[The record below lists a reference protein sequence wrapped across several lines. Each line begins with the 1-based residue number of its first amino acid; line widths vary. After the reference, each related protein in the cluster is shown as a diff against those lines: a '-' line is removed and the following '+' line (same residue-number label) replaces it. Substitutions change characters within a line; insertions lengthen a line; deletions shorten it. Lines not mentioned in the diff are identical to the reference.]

1 MHIAE
6 FVGVWIFCSFPRVV
20 EKVQE
25 RLSST
30 YGCTA
35 LTYPWECAMRT
46 ARDSKIGWSSIEN
59 SSIIRISMRMSSAT
73 FCRLPLAKSNLPRR
87 TLDFLEHLTMH
98 LKHTRVRR
106 AFVFVIQVE
115 KGMDS
120 LSTNF
125 GAVYF
130 HIRSG
135 YPRRGSG
142 FHVLLV
148 DLVRPHC
155 VRAIAFLNFDWGAE
169 GRTMHHKYAVE
180 SKKDLPVP
188 TEAWTTRREGL
199 PSPETR
205 SVMNLYTHH

>member
-6 FVGVWIFCSFPRVV
+6 FVGVWIFYSFPRVV
-20 EKVQE
+20 QKVQE

-30 YGCTA
+30 YGCATLA
-35 LTYPWECAMRT
+35 CPWGWGMRT
-46 ARDSKIGWSSIEN
+46 ARGSKICWSSIDN

-120 LSTNF
+120 L
-125 GAVYF
+125 GANVGAIDF
-130 HIRSG
+130 HIRGG
-135 YPRRGSG
+135 YPCRRPS
-142 FHVLLV
+142 FHLLLV
-148 DLVRPHC
+148 DLMRPHY
-155 VRAIAFLNFDWGAE
+155 VQAFAFLNFD
-169 GRTMHHKYAVE
+169 
-180 SKKDLPVP
+180 
-188 TEAWTTRREGL
+188 
-199 PSPETR
+199 
-205 SVMNLYTHH
+205 